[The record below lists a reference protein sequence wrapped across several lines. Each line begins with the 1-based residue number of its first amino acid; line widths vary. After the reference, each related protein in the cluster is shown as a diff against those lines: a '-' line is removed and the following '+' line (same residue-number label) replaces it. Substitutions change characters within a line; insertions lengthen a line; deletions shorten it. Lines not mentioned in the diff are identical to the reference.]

1 MAFAHGQ
8 MRETELEKIMY
19 SFINGEIDVLVST
32 TIIETGLDISNVN
45 TMIIHDADN
54 MGLSQLYQLRGRV
67 GRSNRT
73 AYAFLM
79 YRRNKMLKEIA
90 EKRLAAIKEYSELGS
105 GFKIA
110 MRDLEIRGAGN
121 LLGAEQSGHMQA
133 IGYDLYCKMLHE
145 AVNEAKGGQPVAD
158 KFNTSVD
165 ISTDAFIPVS
175 YIANEYQKLDI
186 YKRIAGIETIDES
199 DEMLEELIDRFGE
212 PPKSVQNLLRI
223 AQLKAKAHSL
233 FIKDIIQKSDELKL
247 VMFERAVIDP
257 LKIPELVSAFKPLLA
272 FTMDE
277 KNPYFT
283 FKLKGNSRVKNVD
296 ILEVLTDL
304 LNHMEILQEKS

>member
-1 MAFAHGQ
+1 
-8 MRETELEKIMY
+8 
-19 SFINGEIDVLVST
+19 
-32 TIIETGLDISNVN
+32 
-45 TMIIHDADN
+45 
-54 MGLSQLYQLRGRV
+54 
-67 GRSNRT
+67 
-73 AYAFLM
+73 
-79 YRRNKMLKEIA
+79 MLKEIA

-145 AVNEAKGGQPVAD
+145 AVSEAKGGQAVED

-165 ISTDAFIPVS
+165 ISTDAFIPAT

-186 YKRIAGIETIDES
+186 YKRIAGIETVDES
-199 DEMLEELIDRFGE
+199 EEMLEELIDRFGE

-223 AQLKAKAHSL
+223 AQIKAKAHSL
-233 FIKDIIQKSDELKL
+233 FIKDIIQKNDELKL

-257 LKIPELVSAFKPLLA
+257 LKIPELIGVYSPLLS
-272 FTMDE
+272 FNMDE
-277 KNPYFT
+277 NNPYFV
-283 FKLKGNSRVKNVD
+283 FKIKGNSRIKNAD
-296 ILEVLTDL
+296 ILEILTDL
-304 LNHMEILQEKS
+304 LEHMEILKENS